1 MAATPETFVRPWCC
15 PEPRCKPVW
24 NYQVEAEPTPGDSFV
39 CFGEMAEP
47 VAFTYDGSEHIND
60 LNHCDY
66 TALKGVI
73 RWQENEDDW
82 IAAQRFYATAL
93 RKLKAGKAPGRCRA

>member
-1 MAATPETFVRPWCC
+1 MSGPRVTEEFNRPWCC
-15 PEPRCKPVW
+15 PEPRCRLVW
-24 NYQVEAEPTPGDSFV
+24 NYQVGAAPTPGDSFV

-47 VAFTYDGSEHIND
+47 VAFTYDGSEHVND

-66 TALKGVI
+66 TPLKGVI

-82 IAAQRFYATAL
+82 VAAQRFYATAL
-93 RKLKAGKAPGRCRA
+93 RKLKAGRE